1 MHHHQTRRDDSD
13 DRERTEGGRK
23 EGRAPPLPLAQ
34 KGTLK
39 ERAVSLFPS
48 DLEKGQLNGG
58 REGEAESLMSMEARK
73 RQ

>member
-13 DRERTEGGRK
+13 DRERTEGGK

-34 KGTLK
+34 KGTRKK